1 MIPTT
6 IFALLLVGV
15 STVLVLS
22 HRSAWQ
28 RVAALEQIDEI
39 ARQFAESQYYR
50 RTMASGTIGLLGVAI
65 ALAPLVPRR
74 PWPLTAYVV
83 ALLCACVWII
93 ILAVLD
99 MRSSRSHLRRLEN
112 QVISAEAKLAEEL
125 GTAHKQQYDRDG

>member
-1 MIPTT
+1 MIPAT

-22 HRSAWQ
+22 HRSARQ

-39 ARQFAESQYYR
+39 SRQFAESQYYR

-74 PWPLTAYVV
+74 PWPLTAYVA
-83 ALLCACVWII
+83 ALLCACIWII
-93 ILAVLD
+93 ILALLD

-125 GTAHKQQYDRDG
+125 GTAQKQQYDRDG